1 MCTAIAYT
9 ARDFYFGRTLDY
21 EIDYH
26 EEVVFT
32 PRNVPFH
39 FQTLGGMPSH
49 YAMIGVG
56 VVAKSPAAKEDFPLY
71 FEAVNERGLG
81 LAGLNFVGN
90 AHYQSCASGW
100 DNLAPYELIP
110 WILGQCA
117 TAQEAKSKLQKVRM
131 VSIPFSAQYPLA
143 ENHWLLADKNESLVI
158 EPTAE
163 GLMVYENPVGALTN
177 NPGFPQQLFRLNNFM
192 SLSPSEPTNRFSD
205 QLPLTTYSRGM
216 GALGL
221 PGDLSSESRF
231 VRAAFTQLNSV
242 CTGKTETE
250 RVNQFFHILG
260 TVEQVRGV
268 CRLKKGEYEVTQ
280 YTCCCNGDKGI
291 FYYTTYENH
300 QIGAVDMHRENLDGS
315 ALVRY
320 PLNRTEQI
328 RFQN

>member
-21 EIDYH
+21 QIGFQ
-26 EEVVFT
+26 EEVLFT
-32 PRNVPFH
+32 PRNAPFQ
-39 FQTLGGMPSH
+39 FQTLGNMPSH
-49 YAMIGVG
+49 YAMIGMG
-56 VVAKSPAAKEDFPLY
+56 VAAKSPASGKDFPLY

-90 AHYQSCASGW
+90 AHYQSCAPGW

-117 TAQEAKSKLQKVRM
+117 TVQEAKSRLQKVRM
-131 VSIPFSAQYPLA
+131 VAIPFSAQYPLA
-143 ENHWLLADKNESLVI
+143 ENHWLLADKTESLVI
-158 EPTAE
+158 EPTTE
-163 GLMVYENPVGALTN
+163 GLMLYENPVGALTN
-177 NPGFPQQLFRLNNFM
+177 NPEFPQQLFHLNNYM
-192 SLSPSEPTNRFSD
+192 NLSPNAPANHFSEK
-205 QLPLTTYSRGM
+205 LPLTAYSRGM

-231 VRAAFTQLNSV
+231 VRVAFTKLNSV
-242 CTGKTETE
+242 CAAQTEAE

-268 CRLKKGEYEVTQ
+268 CRLSKDEYEVTQ

-300 QIGAVDMHRENLDGS
+300 QIGAVDMHRENMEGS
-315 ALVRY
+315 TLVRC

-328 RFQN
+328 RLQN